1 MITHVA
7 FPSDCFPGPGW
18 SVMDSPALLVAGPA
32 GWASLPSPCSFT
44 LEEALP
50 SSCGS
55 MCSRRWQWNCKGSG
69 GRGSKVPNITY
80 IMYCPIKGWGI
91 RFQFLWEEQQN
102 HIAKGRAY
110 RQWEHC
116 CGPFA
121 NKLTQKISDFCSRRW
136 SLLGGKFLR
145 YWRGVQRCWVAQRV
159 TKCSLQ
165 LAYSWVGWLWP
176 PFLCPG
182 TSGAIDLLGG
192 LLPVSSLM
200 GSWPG
205 GDRAWPCDQSDP
217 DWRHHRY

>member
-1 MITHVA
+1 MWLFHLTTSLGLGGLWWIHLHYWWPGLLAGRLFLLHVLPPSRRLCHPHVA
-7 FPSDCFPGPGW
+7 VCVQEGGSEIAR
-18 SVMDSPALLVAGPA
+18 V
-32 GWASLPSPCSFT
+32 
-44 LEEALP
+44 LEEEAPKCRTSLTSHMP
-50 SSCGS
+50 
-55 MCSRRWQWNCKGSG
+55 RLKR
-69 GRGSKVPNITY
+69 
-80 IMYCPIKGWGI
+80 WGI

-121 NKLTQKISDFCSRRW
+121 NKLTQKLSDFCSRRW
-136 SLLGGKFLR
+136 SLLGGIFLR
-145 YWRGVQRCWVAQRV
+145 DWRGVQRCSVAQRV

-192 LLPVSSLM
+192 LLSVSSLM

-205 GDRAWPCDQSDP
+205 GDRAWPCDQSGP